1 MWMMRLLPYK
11 KSGWAELPEKLISI
25 HELLIYLTK
34 LNDSVMVYV
43 KKIYTS
49 EDDGIKIYE
58 MSNGFSYKAEDGN
71 WIVL

>member
-1 MWMMRLLPYK
+1 MRLLPYK
-11 KSGWAELPEKLISI
+11 ISQWTQLPEKLISI

-43 KKIYTS
+43 KRIYMC
-49 EDDGIKIYE
+49 EDDGLKIYE
-58 MSNGFSYKAEDGN
+58 MSNGFSYKGEDGN